1 MPGTPSPDATTVQTR
16 LTELFSRVLPHAGD
30 GNARISASQ
39 LACLHYLGTHPG
51 STVTDVAG
59 GLRISNPAA
68 TKLVDRLEAHGL
80 VVRLPRTG
88 DRRQV
93 RPALTPR
100 GRETLVEATRKRDL
114 ALRRVLERMDP
125 EARRALEAGLRG
137 FLEAALQEP
146 ADLER
151 VCLQCGTEHVPWCPL
166 NELHAQLTGRTLPA
180 EASSADSPSK
190 QGELKRPRK
199 GDPTRPAGD
208 HRTRPEEAHP
218 TRPAGSMRPEE

>member
-1 MPGTPSPDATTVQTR
+1 MPETPSPDATTVQTR
-16 LTELFSRVLPHAGD
+16 LTELFSRVLPHPGD

-39 LACLHYLGTHPG
+39 LACLHYIGTHPG

-93 RPALTPR
+93 RLALTPR
-100 GRETLVEATRKRDL
+100 GRETLVEATHKRDL
-114 ALRRVLERMDP
+114 ALRRILERMDP

-166 NELHAQLTGRTLPA
+166 NELHVQLTGHALPA
-180 EASSADSPSK
+180 EARSADSP
-190 QGELKRPRK
+190 
-199 GDPTRPAGD
+199 TRQSHP
-208 HRTRPEEAHP
+208 TRPEEAHP
-218 TRPAGSMRPEE
+218 TGESRPMRSEEEARA

>member
-1 MPGTPSPDATTVQTR
+1 MPGAPSPDATTVQTR
-16 LTELFSRVLPHAGD
+16 LTELFSRALPQLGD
-30 GNARISASQ
+30 GNGEISASQ
-39 LACLHYLGTHPG
+39 LACLHYIAAHPG

-68 TKLVDRLEAHGL
+68 TKLVGRLETRGL

-93 RPALTPR
+93 RLALTPR
-100 GRETLVEATRKRDL
+100 GRETLGELTRKRDL
-114 ALRRVLERMDP
+114 ALRRILERMDP

-146 ADLER
+146 ADLAR

-166 NELHAQLTGRTLPA
+166 NELHVQLTGRALQA
-180 EASSADSPSK
+180 EAARTDSP
-190 QGELKRPRK
+190 
-199 GDPTRPAGD
+199 A
-208 HRTRPEEAHP
+208 RPEEEA
-218 TRPAGSMRPEE
+218 RP